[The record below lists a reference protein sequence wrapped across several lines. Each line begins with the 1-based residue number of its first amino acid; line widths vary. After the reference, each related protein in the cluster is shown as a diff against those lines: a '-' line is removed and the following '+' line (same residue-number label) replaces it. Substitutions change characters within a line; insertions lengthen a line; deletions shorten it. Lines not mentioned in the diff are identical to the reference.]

1 MKQVLLIG
9 LGRYGQNIA
18 ARLDELDYQVMAVDK
33 DEKRVNEALNLVT
46 NAQIGD
52 SSDPEFLKSLGIS
65 NFDYVI
71 VGIAGD
77 FESSMITT
85 AMAKELGAKKVIS
98 RACTDIQEKLLK
110 RNGAD
115 VVVYPEKQVARWT
128 VNRYVSEHVLDYFD
142 LTEDYAIYE
151 VEIPE
156 HWIGKS
162 IALVDVRSKYQ
173 INILAIREDKSL
185 NVAMDAHTVLR
196 EGQSLLVLGKI
207 ENVRKCFKV

>member
-1 MKQVLLIG
+1 M
-9 LGRYGQNIA
+9 
-18 ARLDELDYQVMAVDK
+18 
-33 DEKRVNEALNLVT
+33 
-46 NAQIGD
+46 
-52 SSDPEFLKSLGIS
+52 
-65 NFDYVI
+65 
-71 VGIAGD
+71 
-77 FESSMITT
+77 
-85 AMAKELGAKKVIS
+85 
-98 RACTDIQEKLLK
+98 
-110 RNGAD
+110 
-115 VVVYPEKQVARWT
+115 VVYPEKQVARWT